1 MHRADFLSREGQ
13 DPERFVA
20 EVVAKV
26 DSDTPHFDVGESD
39 PNVRDLATLA
49 LTGRRQAL
57 RAAYVARE
65 RELGRRRN
73 VELAHRLEPLGAA
86 VDAGLAC
93 DVIDL
98 PRPDARDVATSP
110 HPPCLLAPLLERA
123 AG

>member
-1 MHRADFLSREGQ
+1 MYRADFLSREDQ
-13 DPERFVA
+13 DPEQFVA
-20 EVVAKV
+20 EAVAKV

-65 RELGRRRN
+65 RELGLLRN
-73 VELAHRLEPLGAA
+73 VELAH
-86 VDAGLAC
+86 GLAC

-110 HPPCLLAPLLERA
+110 HPPCLHECPLERA